1 MNLLQKFAR
10 DMLAA
15 LDADVKPKWFKPHV
29 GLCTN
34 LSWWCEYHGHDALK
48 ASDDLTARFVA
59 KDLDRAYPFNSTTSY
74 MSEKNTDAM
83 YKNPE
88 RMVFLKELAEGL
100 INTETVRYI
109 PQHVTKSA
117 NQG

>member
-15 LDADVKPKWFKPHV
+15 LDADQKPKWFRPDV

-59 KDLDRAYPFNSTTSY
+59 KGLAWVYPFNSATTVSSY
-74 MSEKNTDAM
+74 MSEKHAGAV

-88 RMVFLKELAEGL
+88 RMAFLKELAE
-100 INTETVRYI
+100 
-109 PQHVTKSA
+109 
-117 NQG
+117 